1 MSAAQDPPERR
12 FSQQNQAFLT
22 PPELIDP
29 TNRVHIG
36 PKGFYMNN
44 VGPKSSTP
52 TNHYYLDPKGNYTDW
67 WITFPASSTNPFTWS

>member
-1 MSAAQDPPERR
+1 
-12 FSQQNQAFLT
+12 
-22 PPELIDP
+22 
-29 TNRVHIG
+29 
-36 PKGFYMNN
+36 MNN